1 MSAEQVE
8 RRLAAI
14 LAADVAGYS
23 RLMGQDEA
31 GTLARLRTH
40 YRELINPK
48 IAECK
53 GRIVK
58 NTGDGFLAEFQS
70 VVEAVACA
78 VAVQRDMADRN
89 TAIQEDQRME
99 FRIGINL
106 GDVMVADRDIHGDGV
121 NVAARLEGLATPGGI
136 CISAIVRDQ
145 VQGRLDCSFEDMG
158 EQNLKNIARPVRVYR
173 VRPDLVAEMQAATAQ
188 PLSMPRRVA
197 PAILTMMTVLILII
211 AGLGWRFWPATT
223 SSPTSPTVGTSA
235 QTKPAVSAPVVA
247 PRLSIVVLPFN
258 NLSNDPEQ
266 QYFVD
271 GITEDLTTDLSRIGG
286 SFVISSNTAFTYKGK
301 SVDAKQI
308 GRELGVHYVL
318 EGSVQRSGKQVRVNA
333 QLIDAATD
341 AHLWAE
347 RFERDVGDLFALQ
360 NEITGRIA
368 IALNLALV
376 NAEARRPTEHPDA
389 VDYIFR
395 GVAEF
400 NKPAS
405 RESRDEAIAL
415 FEHALTIDPHSATAQ
430 SFLAL
435 AVTARVLDGMSTSD
449 AADIARAEG
458 LVEQALAT
466 SPTSL
471 LAHRVKAEVLRAKT
485 QNLGMQNQCDE
496 AILEYETVLASN
508 PNWAAALW
516 GLANCK
522 FYTGSI
528 EEAVSLAEKSILLSP
543 HDPNIWFPYFQIG
556 RTRLLQSRI
565 DEAIGWL
572 EKARNA
578 NPALPFVRVL
588 LASAYGLKGETE
600 RAAAELAEA
609 RRLGG
614 KPPSIARAKKGVYGF
629 PKLRALSETTVFAGL
644 RKAGV
649 PEE

>member
-1 MSAEQVE
+1 
-8 RRLAAI
+8 
-14 LAADVAGYS
+14 
-23 RLMGQDEA
+23 
-31 GTLARLRTH
+31 
-40 YRELINPK
+40 
-48 IAECK
+48 
-53 GRIVK
+53 
-58 NTGDGFLAEFQS
+58 
-70 VVEAVACA
+70 
-78 VAVQRDMADRN
+78 
-89 TAIQEDQRME
+89 
-99 FRIGINL
+99 
-106 GDVMVADRDIHGDGV
+106 
-121 NVAARLEGLATPGGI
+121 
-136 CISAIVRDQ
+136 
-145 VQGRLDCSFEDMG
+145 
-158 EQNLKNIARPVRVYR
+158 
-173 VRPDLVAEMQAATAQ
+173 
-188 PLSMPRRVA
+188 
-197 PAILTMMTVLILII
+197 
-211 AGLGWRFWPATT
+211 
-223 SSPTSPTVGTSA
+223 
-235 QTKPAVSAPVVA
+235 
-247 PRLSIVVLPFN
+247 
-258 NLSNDPEQ
+258 
-266 QYFVD
+266 VD
-271 GITEDLTTDLSRIGG
+271 GITDNLTTDLSRIGG
-286 SFVISSNTAFTYKGK
+286 SFVISRNTAFTYKGK
-301 SVDAKQI
+301 SEDAKQI
-308 GRELGVHYVL
+308 GRELGVRYVL
-318 EGSVQRSGKQVRVNA
+318 EGSVQRSGKQVRVSA

-389 VDYIFR
+389 MDYIFR
-395 GVAEF
+395 GVAKF

-405 RESRDEAIAL
+405 RESRGEAIAL
-415 FEHALTIDPHSATAQ
+415 FEQALAIDPHSAEAQ

-485 QNLGMQNQCDE
+485 QNLFMQNQCDE

-508 PNWAAALW
+508 PNWVAALW

-528 EEAVSLAEKSILLSP
+528 EEAVPLAEKSILLSP

-572 EKARNA
+572 EKARSA

-609 RRLGG
+609 GRLGG

-629 PKLRALSETTVFAGL
+629 PKLRALAETTVFAGL